1 MITAKG
7 TITVTEL
14 NNNEYD
20 KKSTFKNNA
29 PFISWIKKINNTA
42 IVNVEELD
50 VVMPMYN
57 LIK

>member
-1 MITAKG
+1 MIIAKG
-7 TITVTEL
+7 TITVTEP

-29 PFISWIKKINNTA
+29 QFISWIKKISNTV
-42 IVNVEELD
+42 ILNVKELD

>member
-1 MITAKG
+1 MIIAKG
-7 TITVTEL
+7 TVTVTEP

-29 PFISWIKKINNTA
+29 QFISWIKKISNTV
-42 IVNVEELD
+42 IVNVKELD